1 MKRIL
6 GLIAL
11 CVFIPSFCA
20 AEECFMVLAGRA
32 ATIDGS
38 VLMAH
43 NEDNGP
49 QFPVRML
56 SHPRTVNSTGQA
68 ARKLDNGVLIP
79 EADTT
84 WAYWILHMPGKDFS
98 HALLNERGVAV
109 ASDNCP
115 SREDSPDLVDG
126 GIGPC
131 LRYMVA
137 ERARNAREGAALVGE
152 LVSRYGYNQS
162 GRTLAIADSREGW
175 MVAMVRGRHWVAVR
189 VPDDQVAVLAN
200 SYAIHRIDLS
210 DSLNFMGSPD
220 LIDYAVKRGWYD
232 PANDGEFDFER
243 AYAAR
248 RLLTDPNQTH
258 RQWSGIQ
265 LLSPGSTPAP
275 EEKLPLSFAV
285 RPSRKLSPADLFR
298 VLRDHYED
306 TQYRQDNPP
315 HDSGHYGAGG
325 PICNRYTNSG
335 SIFQLRKSLPVEI
348 GTVWWLALGRPC
360 STPFVPLYP
369 GALREVPP
377 ELAFEAAGDTLTAE
391 DERKQ
396 PDKAL
401 SLVLRWNRLVDADY
415 KAKSGECVTQSLAF
429 ENGVFKDQK
438 ENESRA
444 VKHWNESPDKALESL
459 RDFSLKSLNK
469 WSDLVKSWS
478 DGKP

>member
-1 MKRIL
+1 MKRFL
-6 GLIAL
+6 CLIAL
-11 CVFIPSFCA
+11 CVSIPSFCG

-32 ATIDGS
+32 ATADGS

-56 SHPRTVNSTGQA
+56 SHPRAVNSGGQA
-68 ARKLDNGVLIP
+68 TRKLDNGVLIP

-98 HALLNERGVAV
+98 HALLNEKGVAV
-109 ASDNCP
+109 VSDNCP

-137 ERARNAREGAALVGE
+137 ERARTAREGAALAGE
-152 LVSRYGYNQS
+152 LVSCYGYNQS

-200 SYAIHRIDLS
+200 SYAVHRVDLS

-220 LIDYAVKRGWYD
+220 IVDYAVSRGWYD
-232 PANDGEFDFER
+232 PASDGEFDFER

-265 LLSPGSTPAP
+265 LLAPGSAPTP
-275 EEKLPLSFAV
+275 EERLPLPFSV
-285 RPSRKLSPADLFR
+285 KPSRKLSPSGLFR
-298 VLRDHYED
+298 VLRDHYEG
-306 TQYRQDNPP
+306 TPYSQSGPP
-315 HDSGHYGAGG
+315 HSVDYTGAGG
-325 PICNRYTNSG
+325 PICNRHTNSG
-335 SIFQLRKSLPVEI
+335 SVFQLRGDVPVEI
-348 GTVWWLALGRPC
+348 GAVWWLALGRPC
-360 STPFVPLYP
+360 SVPFVPLYP
-369 GALREVPP
+369 GALRDVPP
-377 ELAFEAAGDTLTAE
+377 ELVFEAAGDTLTAE
-391 DERKQ
+391 DEQKQ
-396 PDKAL
+396 PEKAL
-401 SLVLRWNRLVDADY
+401 SLVLCWNRQVDENYA
-415 KAKSGECVTQSLAF
+415 AKSGECLTQCVAF
-429 ENGVFKDQK
+429 ESGVSKGQK
-438 ENESRA
+438 EYENRA
-444 VKHWNESPDKALESL
+444 IKSWNESPDKALASL
-459 RDFSLKSLNK
+459 RDFSLKSLTEWK
-469 WSDLVKSWS
+469 KLVQSWN
-478 DGKP
+478 DGTR